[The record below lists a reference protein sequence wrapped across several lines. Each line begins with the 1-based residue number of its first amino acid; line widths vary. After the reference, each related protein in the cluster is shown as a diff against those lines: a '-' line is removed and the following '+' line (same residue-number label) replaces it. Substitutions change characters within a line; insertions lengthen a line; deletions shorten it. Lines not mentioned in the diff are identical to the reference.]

1 MKNKANYT
9 TTRNYRDFVYVEEE
23 ETPIK
28 RPLLLKKKK
37 SFWQR
42 LLQIFKK

>member
-9 TTRNYRDFVYVEEE
+9 TTRNYRDFKYVEEE
-23 ETPIK
+23 EATPIK
-28 RPLLLKKKK
+28 RPLLLKKK

-42 LLQIFKK
+42 LLSIFKR